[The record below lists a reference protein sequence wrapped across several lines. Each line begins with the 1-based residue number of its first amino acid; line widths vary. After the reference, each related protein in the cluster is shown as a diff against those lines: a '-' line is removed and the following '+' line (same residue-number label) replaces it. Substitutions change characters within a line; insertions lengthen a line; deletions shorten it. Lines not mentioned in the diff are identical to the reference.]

1 MPLIKSASPK
11 AMSRNIGELIHSYRK
26 GGNFAK
32 GKSPQKARQMAIAA
46 AFGIKEAQMKKKGR
60 RA

>member
-1 MPLIKSASPK
+1 MPLIKGTSQK
-11 AMSRNIGELIHSYRK
+11 AISSNIGELMHSYRK

-46 AFGIKEAQMKKKGR
+46 AFNIKGAQKKKKR
-60 RA
+60 W